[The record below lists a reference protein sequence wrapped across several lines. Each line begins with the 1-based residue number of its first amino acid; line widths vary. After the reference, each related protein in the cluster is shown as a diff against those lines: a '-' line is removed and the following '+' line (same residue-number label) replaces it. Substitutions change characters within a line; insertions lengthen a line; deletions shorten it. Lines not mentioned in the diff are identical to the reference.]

1 MNEENVQSPEEKQK
15 TSLLDLN
22 ETIFHE
28 IFQYL
33 SFDEINFTVRYT
45 SKTLSELVQ
54 YYFESH
60 SPFILVSGCD
70 NSRYRYTEPALKEH
84 NFIKTISVLTRNK
97 TIVGFKSRKKRPEI
111 LRKKLANSLTHATIH
126 DTPS

>member
-1 MNEENVQSPEEKQK
+1 MNEETAERPEIKQK

-33 SFDEINFTVRYT
+33 SFDEIDFAVRYT
-45 SKTLSELVQ
+45 SRILSELVQ

-60 SPFILVSGCD
+60 SPFILVSECN
-70 NSRYRYTEPALKEH
+70 NSRYKYTKPALKEQH
-84 NFIKTISVLTRNK
+84 FFKTISVSTRNK
-97 TIVGFKSRKKRPEI
+97 SIVGFKSR
-111 LRKKLANSLTHATIH
+111 RKNDLPSVKSMDPSSIFLKL
-126 DTPS
+126 

>member
-1 MNEENVQSPEEKQK
+1 MNEENAERPEEKQK

-33 SFDEINFTVRYT
+33 TFDEIDFAVRYT
-45 SKTLSELVQ
+45 SKTLSEFVQ

-60 SPFILVSGCD
+60 SPFILVSECN
-70 NSRYRYTEPALKEH
+70 NSRYKYTKPALKDNE
-84 NFIKTISVLTRNK
+84 KW
-97 TIVGFKSRKKRPEI
+97 
-111 LRKKLANSLTHATIH
+111 
-126 DTPS
+126 